1 MRGRPRKP
9 LADPATLDLL
19 TVPQALAYLRAQGRP
34 MGRAKLRGEIAAGRL
49 PALVDR
55 LHLDRLRQPM
65 LLLER
70 TAVDRWV
77 RASLRPL
84 TPASLVG

>member
-19 TVPQALAYLRAQGRP
+19 TVQQVLDYLRAKGRP

-49 PALVDR
+49 PVLLDH
-55 LHLDRLRQPM
+55 LHLDRLRQP
-65 LLLER
+65 LYLLER
-70 TAVDRWV
+70 TAVDRWL

-84 TPASLVG
+84 TPAALAG